1 MDLSGKVA
9 LVTGG
14 ASGIG
19 AAAVDRLVAAG
30 AQVVVVDLDGAGAA
44 AVAGRSGGFAL
55 QADVTD
61 PAAMP
66 AAVAAAEE
74 RFGRLD
80 VVLLNAGITGRQTGV
95 ENLDVA
101 GYRQIVGVNLDHVVF
116 GLTAAVPALRRA
128 GGGNIVATSSLA
140 GLVPLPGDALYAAT
154 KHAVV
159 GYVRSAAETL
169 VADGIRVNAVCPG
182 YADTP
187 LIAEVREQFGDFPM
201 LSADDV
207 AAAVEQILDRGEPG
221 ECWFVQPGREPAPY
235 GFRGVPSPRGAGRPP
250 EVGLHGSGSGTGG

>member
-1 MDLSGKVA
+1 MDLSGRVA

-19 AAAVDRLVAAG
+19 AAAVDRLMAAG
-30 AQVVVVDLDGAGAA
+30 AQVVVVDLDGDGAT
-44 AVAGRSGGFAL
+44 AVAARSGGHAV
-55 QADVTD
+55 QADMTD

-66 AAVAAAEE
+66 AAIAAAEE

-80 VVLLNAGITGRQTGV
+80 VVLLNAGITGSQSGF
-95 ENLDVA
+95 ENLDLPA
-101 GYRQIVGVNLDHVVF
+101 YRRIVGVNLDHVVF
-116 GLTAAVPALRRA
+116 GLSAAVPALRRA
-128 GGGNIVATSSLA
+128 GGGNVVATASLA

-159 GYVRSAAETL
+159 GYVRSAAGPL
-169 VADGIRVNAVCPG
+169 AADGIRVNAVCPG
-182 YADTP
+182 FADTP
-187 LIAEVREQFGDFPM
+187 LIADVREQFGDFPM
-201 LSADDV
+201 LTADDV

-221 ECWFVQPGREPAPY
+221 ECWFVQPGRDPAPY

-250 EVGLHGSGSGTGG
+250 EVGLHGG